1 MSTSIMS
8 SFFFLQMV
16 ENFPIF
22 NKRMTKLHKHP
33 VFEANKDDIMSSFSV
48 IYTIME
54 TQAVGFPISEEQLE
68 TSAALIT
75 AFSYL
80 FCNAIH
86 DPYIITQVMWEA
98 YTEGDLVMSSEYYKS
113 LHILSL
119 HILKANASH
128 AQKSK

>member
-16 ENFPIF
+16 ENYPIF
-22 NKRMTKLHKHP
+22 NKKITALHKHP

-48 IYTIME
+48 VYTIME
-54 TQAVGFPISEEQLE
+54 TQAVNFPISESQLE
-68 TSAALIT
+68 ISAALIT

-80 FCNAIH
+80 FCNSIN

-98 YTEGDLVMSSEYYKS
+98 YAEGELSMSSEYYRNM
-113 LHILSL
+113 HILSL
-119 HILKANASH
+119 HILKANAYH
-128 AQKSK
+128 AQKSE